1 MSSFTPQLVAH
12 RGYAHR
18 YPENTLLAIQAAVE
32 AGARFVEFDILLT
45 SDQVP
50 VLFHD
55 RDMQRMCG
63 VQGTIHEHTLF
74 QLQGINI
81 SEPGKFGDT
90 YATNTITTLE
100 ELVSYLMTV
109 PHVTAFVELKRQGLD
124 VHGIDI
130 FLDKVLSLLVPISKQ
145 TVVISYS
152 LEALLA
158 TQQRSDYSLGAV
170 FDLWEERGDP
180 LIKQLR
186 PDYLFTDIDDLPVSG
201 SLVCSDNPDC
211 QLAVYEC
218 VNPQQAMEVHQRGVD
233 LVETFQIK
241 EMLQAL
247 NDAEKKQ

>member
-1 MSSFTPQLVAH
+1 MTSFTPQLVAH

-32 AGARFVEFDILLT
+32 AGARFVEFDILLS

-55 RDMQRMCG
+55 RDLQRMCG
-63 VQGTIHEHTLF
+63 VQGTIHEHTLS
-74 QLQGINI
+74 QLQALNVAE
-81 SEPGKFGDT
+81 SKTFGDT
-90 YATNTITTLE
+90 YAMNRITTLE
-100 ELVSYLMTV
+100 EMVSYLATV
-109 PHVTAFVELKRQGLD
+109 PDVTAFVELKRQGLD
-124 VHGIDI
+124 AHGIDT
-130 FLDKVLSLLVPISKQ
+130 FLDKVLPLLKPITKQ
-145 TVVISYS
+145 AVVISYS

-170 FDLWEERGDP
+170 FDLWLERNDP

-186 PDYLFTDIDDLPVSG
+186 PDYLFTDIDDLPASG
-201 SLVCSDNPDC
+201 ALTYPDNPDC
-211 QLAVYEC
+211 RLAVYEC
-218 VNPQQAMEVHQRGVD
+218 VDPQRAIEVHQRGVD

-247 NDAEKKQ
+247 NDVENKQ